1 MGFGKPWRMELE
13 ARSMWSLKVHP
24 RPLRHKFRRVLGGA
38 IVPAVIVVCFY
49 AWQSQAT
56 PFEPYDGAL
65 TFKKLP
71 ETAAAS
77 VSDTMPPAPENMSAE
92 EIGRH
97 NFETMLRS
105 YFPVRAGAL
114 AVRAERAWAKAA
126 QGG

>member
-24 RPLRHKFRRVLGGA
+24 RPLRHKFRRVWGGA
-38 IVPAVIVVCFY
+38 IVPAVIVLCFY
-49 AWQSQAT
+49 AWQADR
-56 PFEPYDGAL
+56 PYDDAL
-65 TFKKLP
+65 AFKKLP

-77 VSDTMPPAPENMSAE
+77 VSDTMPPAPDNMSAE

-126 QGG
+126 QGV